1 MQETADLITFTGE
14 VCNGK
19 LHFLCSDYSLK
30 GLSFSP
36 ELSDERINFEEKT
49 ENVSPEFR
57 GNFTYFSYFH
67 IELAYEHPEVYH
79 LMEGKQAYTIEN
91 LLGQS
96 GGFLGL
102 MMGASLLSVV

>member
-1 MQETADLITFTGE
+1 MKESILKR
-14 VCNGK
+14 K
-19 LHFLCSDYSLK
+19 LKMCLQNS
-30 GLSFSP
+30 G
-36 ELSDERINFEEKT
+36 
-49 ENVSPEFR
+49 V
-57 GNFTYFSYFH
+57 TYFSYFH
-67 IELAYEHPEVYH
+67 IELTYEHPEVYL